1 MAELSSLEG
10 PTTEVDLGPKK
21 IEEEKEGGPAFHCD
35 LYDTEIV
42 HKVAE
47 ALLPGLATAC
57 VDNTAGGLFITPGS
71 VAADLRKEMIEYL
84 TMRSESFVAEL
95 VVLEGGPDN
104 ELLDNPFEIISVFVD
119 DFAIEKRNLFSRFSG
134 WLLSE
139 RREDRIDDIVQ
150 EMEMN
155 GFWTLERRQ
164 AIAGALV
171 KNVDFKN
178 LFHCDMK
185 FTSLEELS
193 NHAHNCGFRPI
204 ICHNQ
209 GCEARFCASHLEK
222 HDSECPSKIIPCEQ
236 KCPDLIMRREMDRHC
251 ITKCP
256 MKLVNCPF
264 YAVGCRTPIAQCLVD
279 KHRSDELHFHV
290 LCVLKGIYK
299 EASEKDLKSRVDQLV
314 QESSNSRLAEARDV
328 RFFTAVVKDLDSKL
342 EPLVITVKTENDAEN
357 YAENGDSSI
366 KEKDSQQSMQTSNE
380 ESPLDKTEVTVEAK
394 GDAVKEDS
402 NVKESNNAENGDSS
416 LKENDSQQ
424 SIQTSS
430 KENSS
435 DKTEGNVEAKNDAVN
450 EDSNI
455 KEKDT
460 EKNTQTPIEEN
471 SSNEV
476 EITVEMENAAEN
488 DKKNEDSY
496 TKEKDDEQSTQMSS
510 MKNSSDKVEVRAF
523 INQDSVEDRTNKED
537 NGNNKGNAKSIETS
551 KGANSLKEA
560 EVNDLNTAH
569 VDNKSKNAA
578 DGSLKPE
585 GNEESTKAK

>member
-1 MAELSSLEG
+1 MEA
-10 PTTEVDLGPKK
+10 PITEVDLGPEK
-21 IEEEKEGGPAFHCD
+21 IEVEKEGGPVFHCD
-35 LYDTEIV
+35 LYDTEVV

-57 VDNTAGGLFITPGS
+57 VDNTAGGLFNTPGS
-71 VAADLRKEMIEYL
+71 VAADFRKEIVEYL
-84 TMRSESFVAEL
+84 TKRSESFVAEL
-95 VVLEGGPDN
+95 VVLEGGPDS
-104 ELLDNPFEIISVFVD
+104 ELLENPFEIVSVFVD

-164 AIAGALV
+164 AIAAALV

-222 HDSECPSKIIPCEQ
+222 HDSECPFKIIPCEQ
-236 KCPDLIMRREMDRHC
+236 KCPELIMRREMDRHC

-264 YAVGCRTPIAQCLVD
+264 YAVGCRTPVAQCFVD
-279 KHRSDELHFHV
+279 KHRSDELHSHV

-299 EASEKDLKSRVDQLV
+299 EASEEDLKPRVEQLM
-314 QESSNSRLAEARDV
+314 QASSNSRLADARDV
-328 RFFTAVVKDLDSKL
+328 RFLTSVVKDLDSKL
-342 EPLVITVKTENDAEN
+342 GPLVITVKTEND
-357 YAENGDSSI
+357 
-366 KEKDSQQSMQTSNE
+366 
-380 ESPLDKTEVTVEAK
+380 VE
-394 GDAVKEDS
+394 
-402 NVKESNNAENGDSS
+402 NNAENGDGNI
-416 LKENDSQQ
+416 KEKDSEQ

-430 KENSS
+430 KENSL
-435 DKTEGNVEAKNDAVN
+435 DKTEVTVETKNDAVN

-455 KEKDT
+455 KETDN
-460 EKNTQTPIEEN
+460 EKNTQMSSEEN
-471 SSNEV
+471 SSNKVEV
-476 EITVEMENAAEN
+476 TVEMKNDAEN
-488 DKKNEDSY
+488 DQNEDNNS
-496 TKEKDDEQSTQMSS
+496 KEKDSEQSTQMSRMKS
-510 MKNSSDKVEVRAF
+510 SSDKVEVNAIVNKDSVDDYTDKEGNGVNKGNERSIETSKEENSSGMKNSSDKVEASAV
-523 INQDSVEDRTNKED
+523 INKGSVDDYNNKEDSDINKGSEKSVENSKEANSSGMKNSSDKVEGSAVTNKDGVDDYTNKED
-537 NGNNKGNAKSIETS
+537 SDIKKGSEKNIETS
-551 KGANSLKEA
+551 KEAN
-560 EVNDLNTAH
+560 
-569 VDNKSKNAA
+569 
-578 DGSLKPE
+578 
-585 GNEESTKAK
+585 